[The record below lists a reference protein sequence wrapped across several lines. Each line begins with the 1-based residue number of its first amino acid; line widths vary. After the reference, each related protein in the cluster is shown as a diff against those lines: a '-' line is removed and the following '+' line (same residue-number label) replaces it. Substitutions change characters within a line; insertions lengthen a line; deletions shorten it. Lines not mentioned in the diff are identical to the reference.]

1 MKAGD
6 ITAVSP
12 FDTSDS
18 GRKVHMRVVNEGLGI
33 TVVHILGHVYLLWSS
48 IRALMY
54 YIIKLQ

>member
-6 ITAVSP
+6 ITPVSP
-12 FDTSDS
+12 FGLSDS
-18 GRKVHMRVVNEGLGI
+18 GQKVHMRVVNEGLGI